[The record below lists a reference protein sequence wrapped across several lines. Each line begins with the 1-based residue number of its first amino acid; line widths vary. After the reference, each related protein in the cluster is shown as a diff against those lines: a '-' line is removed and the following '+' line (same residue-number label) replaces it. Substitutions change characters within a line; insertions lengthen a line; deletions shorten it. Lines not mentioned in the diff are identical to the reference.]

1 MRQEKPYSKGFS
13 KPVLIMALA
22 VGVVLVISAIAF
34 YLVLVRA
41 PAEIA
46 GNVAEEFREFFNF
59 TPRVTI
65 DQTVVIEQ
73 STPIM
78 EVSTLSRNL
87 FVEGRWEDQ
96 WVGSTK
102 TVEIRGS
109 FTVKAGFDLREP
121 FIIDITRYGL
131 TIQASLP
138 DPRTLSLEMN
148 TYKII
153 KDENGWWNRVTDQD
167 REEAFYRL
175 RTAARKAVQDSGIL
189 EEARATA
196 KERIREIVQRNG
208 STVEFWSPLDD

>member
-1 MRQEKPYSKGFS
+1 M
-13 KPVLIMALA
+13 
-22 VGVVLVISAIAF
+22 
-34 YLVLVRA
+34 
-41 PAEIA
+41 
-46 GNVAEEFREFFNF
+46 
-59 TPRVTI
+59 
-65 DQTVVIEQ
+65 
-73 STPIM
+73 
-78 EVSTLSRNL
+78 
-87 FVEGRWEDQ
+87 
-96 WVGSTK
+96 
-102 TVEIRGS
+102 
-109 FTVKAGFDLREP
+109 KAGFDLREP
-121 FIIDITRYGL
+121 FTIDITRFGL

-138 DPRTLSLEMN
+138 EPRILSLEMN

>member
-1 MRQEKPYSKGFS
+1 MPQKKSYSKGFS
-13 KPVLIMALA
+13 KPVLITALA
-22 VGVVLVISAIAF
+22 VGVVLVAGAIAF

-73 STPIM
+73 SNPIM

-87 FVEGRWEDQ
+87 FVEDRWEDQ

-109 FTVKAGFDLREP
+109 FTLKAGFDLKEP
-121 FIIDITRYGL
+121 FTINITRYGL
-131 TIQASLP
+131 AIQAGLP
-138 DPRTLSLEMN
+138 EPRILSLEMN
-148 TYKII
+148 TYDII
-153 KDENGWWNRVTDQD
+153 KDENGWWNRVSDQD

-175 RTAARKAVQDSGIL
+175 RTAARKAAEDSGIL

-196 KERIREIVQRNG
+196 EERIREIVQRNG
-208 STVEFWSPLDD
+208 STVEFWSPLED

>member
-1 MRQEKPYSKGFS
+1 MPQKQPYTKSFS
-13 KPVLIMALA
+13 KPVLITALV
-22 VGVVLVISAIAF
+22 VGVVLVVSAIAF

-46 GNVAEEFREFFNF
+46 GNVAEGFREFFNF

-73 STPIM
+73 STPII

-87 FVEGRWEDQ
+87 FAEDRWEDQ
-96 WVGSTK
+96 WIGSTK

-121 FIIDITRYGL
+121 FTINITRYGL

-138 DPRTLSLEMN
+138 EPRILSLEMN

-196 KERIREIVQRNG
+196 EERIREIVQRNG
-208 STVEFWSPLDD
+208 STVEFWSSLED

>member
-1 MRQEKPYSKGFS
+1 MPQEKPYSKGFA
-13 KPVLIMALA
+13 KPVLITALA
-22 VGVVLVISAIAF
+22 VAVVLVASAIAF

-87 FVEGRWEDQ
+87 FVEDRWEDQ
-96 WVGSTK
+96 WMGSTK
-102 TVEIRGS
+102 AVEIRGS

-121 FIIDITRYGL
+121 FTINITRYGL
-131 TIQASLP
+131 AIQASLP
-138 DPRTLSLEMN
+138 EPKILSLEMI

-153 KDENGWWNRVTDQD
+153 KDENGWWNRITDQD

-175 RTAARKAVQDSGIL
+175 RTAALKAVQDSRIL
-189 EEARATA
+189 EEAKATA
-196 KERIREIVQRNG
+196 EERIREIVQRNG
-208 STVEFWSPLDD
+208 STVEFWSLLED